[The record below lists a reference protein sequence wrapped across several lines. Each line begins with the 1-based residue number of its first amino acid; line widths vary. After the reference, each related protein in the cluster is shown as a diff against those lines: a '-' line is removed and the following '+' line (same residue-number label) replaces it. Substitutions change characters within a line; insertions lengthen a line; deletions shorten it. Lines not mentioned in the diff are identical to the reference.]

1 MVLVMEN
8 NIIQFLSN
16 PTISDVVSYILIL
29 LIFVSEYFIKKFVK
43 KDNIFTINKVG
54 EDVKKLNKL
63 NEELTKAKQ
72 LLANEREAWNIEKL
86 QWEREKQEL
95 LDIQKKQAQGIALIS
110 GNTAELVKNGVANK
124 VAKML
129 SVETDEELRS
139 VEINKGGN
147 TND

>member
-1 MVLVMEN
+1 MEN

-95 LDIQKKQAQGIALIS
+95 LDIQKKQAQAIALIS